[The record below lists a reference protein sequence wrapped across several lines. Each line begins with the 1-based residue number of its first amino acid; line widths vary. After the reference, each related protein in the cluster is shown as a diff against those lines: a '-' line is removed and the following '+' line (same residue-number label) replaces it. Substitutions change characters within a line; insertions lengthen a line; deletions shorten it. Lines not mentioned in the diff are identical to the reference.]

1 MPTVPKKMLSI
12 VAASIVLAALVPA
25 TTASSAT
32 CYSYS
37 DKERNFARKINRARS
52 GRDLR
57 KLSLD
62 PELSRVAIKQTRT
75 MVDKN
80 LLHHTPNLGRRVT
93 RWITLGENVGYGGT
107 VASLHKLF
115 MRSSA
120 HKANILGR
128 RFRFVG
134 VGAKRARGHL
144 WVTVVFESRR
154 NPGTTLGMPKC

>member
-12 VAASIVLAALVPA
+12 VAASVVLAALVPA

-37 DKERNFARKINRARS
+37 DKERGFARKINRARS
-52 GRDLR
+52 GHDLR

-62 PELSRVAIKQTRT
+62 PELSRVAIRQTRT
-75 MVDKN
+75 MVNKN
-80 LLHHTPNLGRRVT
+80 RLYHPPNLGRRVT
-93 RWITLGENVGYGGT
+93 RWISLGENAGQGDT
-107 VASLHKLF
+107 VASLHKAF
-115 MRSSA
+115 MSSSP
-120 HKANILGR
+120 HKANILNRG
-128 RFRFVG
+128 FRFVG

-154 NPGTTLGMPKC
+154 NPGTTLSMPKC